1 MQDIPTISARHAAA
15 AEIPAILLRRS
26 RLSRC
31 LAAMRRFASANR
43 SPWLRICDTLPFQ
56 ELSQALFSA
65 IYQVRDLLHRFSH
78 DLRGLRIAHALKT
91 GEIERLAIVRVHIAH
106 TGMPYAV
113 PLGRPDDLLRQGP
126 GIRRGRQLV
135 QTESEP
141 PPAFTAQRHVPR
153 RLIEVCL
160 EAAVPDLRLF
170 RKQIGKDVD
179 HQLLRLVDVV
189 QVAVDV

>member
-1 MQDIPTISARHAAA
+1 MQYT
-15 AEIPAILLRRS
+15 
-26 RLSRC
+26 
-31 LAAMRRFASANR
+31 
-43 SPWLRICDTLPFQ
+43 
-56 ELSQALFSA
+56 
-65 IYQVRDLLHRFSH
+65 
-78 DLRGLRIAHALKT
+78 
-91 GEIERLAIVRVHIAH
+91 
-106 TGMPYAV
+106 V

-135 QTESEP
+135 QTEAEP
-141 PPAFTAQRHVPR
+141 PPAFAAQRHVPR